1 MRFQLTV
8 DFHTVNIQLFQFS
21 EGHVTPFRT
30 LDIIVENGVTE
41 EQVVA
46 IVFGNVGSLTF
57 RVEFARKWL
66 AAWAEIMM
74 PLKAQYIS
82 GANYLSV
89 LAMRRG
95 LPPGGLVFSLYLQP
109 S

>member
-1 MRFQLTV
+1 MAIQFP
-8 DFHTVNIQLFQFS
+8 VNRLSALF
-21 EGHVTPFRT
+21 
-30 LDIIVENGVTE
+30 
-41 EQVVA
+41 
-46 IVFGNVGSLTF
+46 GSSTF

-74 PLKAQYIS
+74 PLKAQYLS
-82 GANYLSV
+82 GAIYLSV

-95 LPPGGLVFSLYLQP
+95 LPPGELVFSLYLQP